1 MRKKSKELLDNL
13 NKITEKPKNRFEP
26 KPTVPDTNR
35 MWKSAHES
43 GITPL
48 PKSYEPI
55 KWNKEVDED
64 GDVDYWTPFDRIY
77 GGLSKNDTKLIN
89 KDGTEYRGKLHK
101 KRRLV
106 KGMDGNNFYQ
116 QIRVT
121 SDGRWFD
128 NGGFPIDPPI
138 KVEEEDEEKQTA
150 GFVKMELSDEEK
162 AEQAKW
168 KAEEE
173 AKMLSKLK

>member
-1 MRKKSKELLDNL
+1 MKAKTKKILDNL
-13 NKITEKPKNRFEP
+13 NKITEKKVDRFAP
-26 KPTVPDTNR
+26 KPTTPDTNR

-55 KWNKEVDED
+55 KWIKETEED
-64 GDVDYWTPFDRIY
+64 GTVDYWTPFDRIY
-77 GGLSKNDTKLIN
+77 GGLTQIKLIQ
-89 KDGTEYRGKLHK
+89 KDGTEYHGKIHK

-106 KGMDGNNFYQ
+106 KGLNGTNFYQ
-116 QIRVT
+116 EIRVT
-121 SDGRWFD
+121 ADGRWFD
-128 NGGFPIDPPI
+128 NSGFPIDPPT
-138 KVEEEDEEKQTA
+138 KVEDEEQKETA
-150 GFVKMELSDEEK
+150 GFARRELTEEEK

-173 AKMLSKLK
+173 RKMLEKLK